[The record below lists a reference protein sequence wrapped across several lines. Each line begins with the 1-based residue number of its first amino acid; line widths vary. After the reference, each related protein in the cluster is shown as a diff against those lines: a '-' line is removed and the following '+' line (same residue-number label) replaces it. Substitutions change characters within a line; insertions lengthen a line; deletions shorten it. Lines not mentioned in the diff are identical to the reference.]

1 MTNKV
6 TKLQI
11 NNTAPIFQFIQ
22 DGALVPISH
31 VPINIIDK
39 TEKLLYEDVA
49 DINQTVTVMIDDNKI
64 ISTNDYLSK
73 SKIETMTKVEIKDW
87 LKQHI
92 INDALSEIEAE
103 AKANLQKIV
112 DNYGAVN

>member
-1 MTNKV
+1 MTNKA

-11 NNTAPIFQFIQ
+11 NNTAPIFQFMQ

-31 VPINIIDK
+31 VPGTIIDK

-49 DINQTVTVMIDDNKI
+49 DINQTITVTINANNMIT
-64 ISTNDYLSK
+64 TNDYLSQ

-87 LKQHI
+87 LKQH
-92 INDALSEIEAE
+92 
-103 AKANLQKIV
+103 KTKK
-112 DNYGAVN
+112 

>member
-1 MTNKV
+1 MTTKV

-11 NNTAPIFQFIQ
+11 NNTAPIFQFMQ
-22 DGALVPISH
+22 DGALVSISH
-31 VPINIIDK
+31 VPDTIIDK

-64 ISTNDYLSK
+64 LSTNDYLSK

-87 LKQHI
+87 LKQH
-92 INDALSEIEAE
+92 
-103 AKANLQKIV
+103 KTKK
-112 DNYGAVN
+112 